1 MTIEVDHLDDGKGAI
16 YKASGVLSGEELIA
30 ANERV
35 LSRALR
41 GELLLYSFFDCN
53 SITGVAISDAQL
65 RRVADQDVA
74 ASRRMRNRVIVAIYA
89 KDDVP
94 FALSRMWMVYV
105 EAAGWETNVFRRKS
119 EAMAWLKERVATA
132 FSVEVGLN
140 SSDAQPM
147 ASQPGKPNTCRTDV
161 DSR

>member
-1 MTIEVDHLDDGKGAI
+1 MTIDVDYLDDGKGAI
-16 YKASGVLSGEELIA
+16 YKASSVLSGEELIA

-35 LSRALR
+35 LSRAL
-41 GELLLYSFFDCN
+41 GGGSLLYSFFDCN

-74 ASRRMRNRVIVAIYA
+74 ASRRMRNRVIVAIHA

-94 FALSRMWMVYV
+94 FALARMWMVYV

-119 EAMAWLKERVATA
+119 EAVAWLKERMTA
-132 FSVEVGLN
+132 AFGVDLSLN
-140 SSDAQPM
+140 SLDAQPM
-147 ASQPGKPNTCRTDV
+147 AS
-161 DSR
+161 